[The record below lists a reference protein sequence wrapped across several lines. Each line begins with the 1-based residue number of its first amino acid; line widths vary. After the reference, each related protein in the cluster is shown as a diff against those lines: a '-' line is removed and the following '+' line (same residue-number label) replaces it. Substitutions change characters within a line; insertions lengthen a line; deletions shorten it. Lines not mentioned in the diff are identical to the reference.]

1 MKKCMTLPRPRSRRW
16 QPTPTARRILIVTTI
31 SHALHAARDLAGGWS
46 VPERRLRVL
55 LRARGRHRVAPRS
68 DGARPRAIGDDHPAA
83 ALGEHR
89 PDRPAAV
96 FTGEGQIWANPRDQ
110 PGRGAPHPGRSL

>member
-68 DGARPRAIGDDHPAA
+68 DGARPRAIGADHPAA
-83 ALGEHR
+83 ALGDLR
-89 PDRPAAV
+89 PDRVVAV
-96 FTGEGQIWANPRDQ
+96 IPGEGRHYGHRRD
-110 PGRGAPHPGRSL
+110 